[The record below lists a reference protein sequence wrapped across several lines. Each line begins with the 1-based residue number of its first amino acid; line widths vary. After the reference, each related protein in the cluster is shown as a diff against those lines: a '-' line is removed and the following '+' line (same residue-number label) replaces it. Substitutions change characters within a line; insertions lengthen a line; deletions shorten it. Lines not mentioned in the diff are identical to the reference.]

1 MKPMTPEQIRGNWA
15 TLLLAWDE
23 QGALDLPRVADE
35 IDRILAFGVDGIY
48 CFGSAGEFHVTE
60 EAEFD
65 AVARLLAEK
74 CEAAGTPFQIG
85 ASHMSPT
92 ISLARI
98 RRGAD
103 LAPAAFQVILPD
115 WVPVSDEEARIFLE
129 MAAEAAGGIGLVL
142 YNPPHAKRVLVPA
155 EIGRLAD
162 AVPALVGVKTG
173 GGDDAWYDA
182 FRREAGRLSLF
193 VPGHSLASRVPHGAD
208 GAYSNVA
215 CLHPGGA
222 QRWWDLIQ
230 TDPSS
235 ALDWERRI
243 QRVLFEIVLP
253 LAQKGHHNN
262 CACDRFMAVL
272 GGWAD
277 VGRRM
282 RPPYLGIPPELADR
296 ARPLAAEILPEFFE
310 R

>member
-1 MKPMTPEQIRGNWA
+1 MQPMHAEQIHGNWA

-23 QGALDLPRVADE
+23 NGALDLPRVADE
-35 IDRILAFGVDGIY
+35 IDRILAFDVDGIY
-48 CFGSAGEFHVTE
+48 CFGSAGEFHVTD

-74 CEAAGTPFQIG
+74 CEAASAPFQIG
-85 ASHMSPT
+85 ASHMSPQ
-92 ISLARI
+92 ISLARL
-98 RRGAD
+98 RRNAG

-115 WVPVSDEEARIFLE
+115 WFAVSDEEARIFLE
-129 MAAEAAGGIGLVL
+129 MAAEAAGGVGLVL
-142 YNPPHAKRVLVPA
+142 YNPPHAKRVLAPA
-155 EIGRLAD
+155 EIGRLAA
-162 AVPALVGVKTG
+162 AVPALVGLKTG

-193 VPGHSLASRVPHGAD
+193 VPGHTLASRVPHGAD

-215 CLHPGGA
+215 CLHPGAA
-222 QRWWDLIQ
+222 QWWWNLIQ
-230 TDPSS
+230 ANPSS
-235 ALDWERRI
+235 ALEWEQRI

-253 LAQKGHHNN
+253 LARKGAYNN

-282 RPPYLGIPPELADR
+282 RPPYRGIPPEEADR
-296 ARPLAAEILPEFFE
+296 VRPLAAEILPEFFVS
-310 R
+310 